1 MRTAAQWFDIYGE
14 SHKNR
19 TNKLIH
25 WVCIP
30 LITLSTLGLLQWI
43 PDPFGDAPL
52 AHWGTAFAIV
62 AQLFYLRMSWRLSL
76 GMVTVSA
83 VLLATNHAITAAGL
97 HIGVV
102 SAAIFFVAWVGQF
115 IGHKIEGK
123 KPSFFQDL
131 QFLLVGPAWLV
142 QAVYR
147 RVGIPV
153 SPQGA
158 SASTLV

>member
-1 MRTAAQWFDIYGE
+1 MRTAEQWFEIYGE
-14 SHKNR
+14 SHQNL

-30 LITLSTLGLLQWI
+30 LITLSTVGLMQRI

-52 AHWGTAFAIV
+52 AHWGTLFVLA
-62 AQLFYLRMSWRLSL
+62 AQAFYLRLSWTIAL
-76 GMVTVSA
+76 GMAVVSGL
-83 VLLATNHAITAAGL
+83 VLATNHAIAAAGYD
-97 HIGVV
+97 IGVV
-102 SAAIFFVAWVGQF
+102 SAAIFFVAWVAQF
-115 IGHKIEGK
+115 IGHQIEGK

-142 QAVYR
+142 QAAYR

-158 SASTLV
+158 SAGTIA